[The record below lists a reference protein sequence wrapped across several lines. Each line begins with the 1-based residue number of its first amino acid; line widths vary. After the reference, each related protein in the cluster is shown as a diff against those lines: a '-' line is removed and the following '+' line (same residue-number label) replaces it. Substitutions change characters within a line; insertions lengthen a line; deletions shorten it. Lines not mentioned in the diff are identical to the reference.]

1 MVRPCTIHEHFQS
14 DVGGERDNALK
25 MAFDTK
31 SKTLRPRNEQD
42 MVDVMMTIKT
52 VDDLA
57 TSLLQDIYNGMY
69 LFFYF
74 GLFLKLMYKM
84 QCTLIYYYI
93 LSVNF
98 PKQTKLLSSSI
109 AVSTRDFESRIHG
122 IRA

>member
-93 LSVNF
+93 
-98 PKQTKLLSSSI
+98 
-109 AVSTRDFESRIHG
+109 
-122 IRA
+122 